1 MASNTVTKESP
12 ILITGA
18 GGFVGKNLVA
28 ELTARG
34 YTSLLCFEK
43 DDTPETL
50 ADYCRRAA
58 FVVHLAGINR
68 PKDPSEFYAGNAGLT
83 DVLLSDLETAGN
95 ACPVLVTSSI
105 QAALDNDYGKSK
117 KQAEDAIFAH
127 GSRTGAPV
135 YVFRMEGVFGKWC
148 RPNYNSVVATFC
160 HNIAH
165 GLPIQVRDPGYELP
179 LVYIDD
185 VVACILDAMERGEAV
200 RDEEGICRIHPVHRT
215 TLGTLAETIQN
226 FARARGGD
234 AARAL
239 GTDGLPTLAVPELA
253 AGSFEKKLYST
264 YLSYLPED
272 GFAYDLNMHCDNRG
286 SFTEFL
292 RTPERGQVSVNI
304 SRPGIVKGNHWH
316 HTKNEKFL
324 VVKGEGV
331 IRFRQIF
338 SDKVIEYHVSGEKL
352 QVVDIP
358 CGYTHNIENVG
369 EGEMVTVMWANEA
382 FDPEHPDTYPMPV

>member
-1 MASNTVTKESP
+1 MALTKDSP

-28 ELTARG
+28 ELSARG
-34 YTSLLCFEK
+34 YSALLCFEK
-43 DDTPETL
+43 EDTPDTL
-50 ADYCRRAA
+50 DEYCRKAA
-58 FVVHLAGINR
+58 FVVHLAGVNR
-68 PKDPSEFYAGNAGLT
+68 PKDPSEFYAGNSGLT
-83 DVLLSDLETAGN
+83 DLLLSDLEAAGN
-95 ACPVLVTSSI
+95 ACPVLVTSSV

-117 KQAEDAIFAH
+117 LQAEEAIFAH
-127 GSRTGAPV
+127 GQRTGAPV

-160 HNIAH
+160 HNVAR
-165 GLPIQVRDPGYELP
+165 GLPIQVRDPDFALP

-185 VVACILDAMERGEAV
+185 VVTCILDAMEKGEAV
-200 RDEEGICRIHPVHRT
+200 RDGEGRCRIHPVHT
-215 TLGTLAETIQN
+215 VTLGQLAGTIQN
-226 FARARGGD
+226 FAKARGGA

-239 GTDGLPTLAVPELA
+239 GADGLPTLAVPELA

-264 YLSYLPED
+264 YLSYLPTDE
-272 GFAYDLNMHCDNRG
+272 FAYDLNMHCDARG

-304 SRPGIVKGNHWH
+304 SKPGIVKGNHWH

-324 VVKGEGV
+324 VVKGEGI

-338 SDKVIEYHVSGEKL
+338 SDEVIEYRVSGDKL

-369 EGEMVTVMWANEA
+369 EGDMVTVMWANEA
-382 FDPEHPDTYPMPV
+382 FDPSHPDTYAMQV